1 MDSTS
6 KLETVLNGLKNK
18 ESNFYFFTLDTKG
31 NPTAGVANIYEH
43 VKVLTELGYKAHILH
58 EKNDYRL
65 KGDEEGM
72 GIADWLGEEYAELSH
87 VSIEGQELQVKP
99 SDFMFIPEIFASV
112 MEQVKNMS
120 CKKIVFAQSPE
131 YMFEVLPIGRRWTI
145 DYGFNDVITTSDRVA
160 EHIKNHFPDINA
172 HVIPVSIPEYFKPS
186 DKPKKPIVTLVARNQ
201 SDVIKITK
209 SFYLQYPLYKWVT
222 FKELRGLPRKQ
233 FAQELSESFLSVWV
247 DDLSGFGTFPIEAM
261 ECNTPV
267 IGKMPNILPE
277 WMETKDEDGNP
288 ILRDNGIWTNTT
300 QNIPELI
307 GRYLKL
313 YLEDSEPA
321 EILENMEKTRGT
333 YTSDVQRDKIEVVYG
348 NLMRNR
354 ISEIEALMEKTNQ
367 LQETKTETN
376 EQ

>member
-6 KLETVLNGLKNK
+6 KLETVLNELKNK

-58 EKNDYRL
+58 EKNDYKLR
-65 KGDEEGM
+65 GNEEGM

-120 CKKIVFAQSPE
+120 CKKVVFAQSPE

-160 EHIKNHFPDINA
+160 EHIKNHFPDVNA

-313 YLEDSEPA
+313 YLEDSEPT

>member
-1 MDSTS
+1 MESTN
-6 KLETVLNGLKNK
+6 KLETVLNELKNK

-43 VKVLTELGYKAHILH
+43 VKLLTEMGYKAHILH
-58 EKNDYRL
+58 ERNDYRL
-65 KGDEEGM
+65 RGNDEGM

-87 VSIEGQELQVKP
+87 ISIESQELQVKP

-112 MEQVKNMS
+112 MEQVKNMA

-145 DYGFNDVITTSDRVA
+145 DYGFNDVITTSNRVA

-172 HVIPVSIPEYFKPS
+172 HVIPVSIPEYFKPN

-201 SDVIKITK
+201 SDIIKITK
-209 SFYLQYPLYKWVT
+209 SFYLQYPLYKWIT

-233 FAQELSESFLSVWV
+233 FAQELAESCLAVWV

-261 ECNTPV
+261 ECRTPV

-277 WMETKDEDGNP
+277 WMETKDADGYP
-288 ILRDNGIWTNTT
+288 IVKDNGIWTNTT

-321 EILENMEKTRGT
+321 EILDGMETSRGH
-333 YTSDVQRDKIEVVYG
+333 YTPDAQKDKLEVVYN
-348 NLMRNR
+348 NLVANR
-354 ISEIEALMEKTNQ
+354 IAEIETLMEKTNQ

>member
-6 KLETVLNGLKNK
+6 KLETVLNELKNK

-58 EKNDYRL
+58 EKNDYKLR
-65 KGDEEGM
+65 GNEEGM

-112 MEQVKNMS
+112 MEQVKNMA
-120 CKKIVFAQSPE
+120 CKKVVFAQSPE

>member
-6 KLETVLNGLKNK
+6 KLETVLNELKNK

-58 EKNDYRL
+58 EKNDYKLR
-65 KGDEEGM
+65 GNEEGM

-112 MEQVKNMS
+112 MEQVKNMA
-120 CKKIVFAQSPE
+120 CKKVVFAQSPE

-160 EHIKNHFPDINA
+160 EHIKNHFPDVNA

-354 ISEIEALMEKTNQ
+354 MSEIEALMEKTNQ

>member
-112 MEQVKNMS
+112 MEQVKNMA
-120 CKKIVFAQSPE
+120 CKKVVFAQSPE

-321 EILENMEKTRGT
+321 EILENIEKTRGT

>member
-6 KLETVLNGLKNK
+6 KLETVLNELKNK

-58 EKNDYRL
+58 EKNDYKLR
-65 KGDEEGM
+65 GNEEGM
-72 GIADWLGEEYAELSH
+72 GVADWLGEEYAELSH
-87 VSIEGQELQVKP
+87 VSIEGEELQVKP
-99 SDFMFIPEIFASV
+99 SDFMFIPEIFSSV

-120 CKKIVFAQSPE
+120 CKKVVFAQSPE

-313 YLEDSEPA
+313 YLEDSEPT
-321 EILENMEKTRGT
+321 EILENMEKTKGT
-333 YTSDVQRDKIEVVYG
+333 YTPDVQRDKIEVVYG

-354 ISEIEALMEKTNQ
+354 VSEIEALMEKTNQ

>member
-1 MDSTS
+1 MDSNS
-6 KLETVLNGLKNK
+6 KLETVLNELKNK

-58 EKNDYRL
+58 EKNDYKLR
-65 KGDEEGM
+65 GNEEGM

-99 SDFMFIPEIFASV
+99 SDFMFIPEIFASI
-112 MEQVKNMS
+112 MDQVKNMA
-120 CKKIVFAQSPE
+120 CKKVVFAQSPE

-145 DYGFNDVITTSDRVA
+145 DYGFNDVITTSGRVA

-172 HVIPVSIPEYFKPS
+172 HVVPVSIPEYFKQN

-201 SDVIKITK
+201 SDIIKITK

-233 FAQELSESFLSVWV
+233 FAQELSESCLAVWI
-247 DDLSGFGTFPIEAM
+247 DDLAGFGTFPIEAM
-261 ECNTPV
+261 ESNTPV

-321 EILENMEKTRGT
+321 EIFENMEKTRGT
-333 YTSDVQRDKIEVVYG
+333 YTPDAQKDKIEVVYG

-354 ISEIEALMEKTNQ
+354 MAEIEALMEKTNQ

>member
-1 MDSTS
+1 MDSNS
-6 KLETVLNGLKNK
+6 KLETVLNELKNK

-58 EKNDYRL
+58 EKNDYKLR
-65 KGDEEGM
+65 GNEEGM

-99 SDFMFIPEIFASV
+99 SDFMFIPEIFASI
-112 MEQVKNMS
+112 MDQVKNMA
-120 CKKIVFAQSPE
+120 CKKVVFAQSPE

-145 DYGFNDVITTSDRVA
+145 DYGFNDVITTSGRVA

-172 HVIPVSIPEYFKPS
+172 HVVPVSIPEYFKQNN
-186 DKPKKPIVTLVARNQ
+186 KPKKPIVTLVARNQ
-201 SDVIKITK
+201 SDIIKITK

-233 FAQELSESFLSVWV
+233 FAQELSESCLAVWI
-247 DDLSGFGTFPIEAM
+247 DDLAGFGTFPIEAM
-261 ECNTPV
+261 ESNTPV

-321 EILENMEKTRGT
+321 EIFENMEKTRGT
-333 YTSDVQRDKIEVVYG
+333 YTPDAQKDKIEVVYG

-354 ISEIEALMEKTNQ
+354 MAEIEALMEKTNQ

>member
-1 MDSTS
+1 MDSNS
-6 KLETVLNGLKNK
+6 KLETVLNELKNK

-65 KGDEEGM
+65 RGDEEGI

-99 SDFMFIPEIFASV
+99 SDFMFIPEIFASI
-112 MEQVKNMS
+112 MDQVKNMS
-120 CKKIVFAQSPE
+120 CKKVVFAQSPE

-145 DYGFNDVITTSDRVA
+145 DYGFNDVITTSGRVA

-172 HVIPVSIPEYFKPS
+172 HVVPVSIPEYFKQN

-201 SDVIKITK
+201 SDIIKITK

-233 FAQELSESFLSVWV
+233 FAQELSESCLAVWI

-321 EILENMEKTRGT
+321 EILENMENTRGT
-333 YTSDVQRDKIEVVYG
+333 YTPDAQRDKIEVVYG
-348 NLMRNR
+348 NLLQNR
-354 ISEIEALMEKTNQ
+354 VAEIESLMEKTNQ

>member
-6 KLETVLNGLKNK
+6 KLETVLNELKNK

-58 EKNDYRL
+58 EKNDYKLR
-65 KGDEEGM
+65 GNEEGM

-112 MEQVKNMS
+112 MEQVKNMA
-120 CKKIVFAQSPE
+120 CKKVVFAQSPE

-160 EHIKNHFPDINA
+160 EHIKNHFPDVNA

-313 YLEDSEPA
+313 YLEDSEPT

>member
-6 KLETVLNGLKNK
+6 KLETVLNELKNK

-58 EKNDYRL
+58 EKNDYKLR
-65 KGDEEGM
+65 GNEEGM

-120 CKKIVFAQSPE
+120 CKKVVFAQSPE

-160 EHIKNHFPDINA
+160 EHIKNHFPDVNA

-321 EILENMEKTRGT
+321 EILENMEKTKGT

>member
-6 KLETVLNGLKNK
+6 KLETVLNELKNK

-58 EKNDYRL
+58 EKNDYKLR
-65 KGDEEGM
+65 GNEEGM

-112 MEQVKNMS
+112 MEQVKNMA
-120 CKKIVFAQSPE
+120 CKKVVFAQSPE

-160 EHIKNHFPDINA
+160 EHIKNHFPDVNA

-313 YLEDSEPA
+313 YLEDSEPT

-354 ISEIEALMEKTNQ
+354 MSEIEALMEKTNQ

>member
-1 MDSTS
+1 MDSNS
-6 KLETVLNGLKNK
+6 KLETVLNELKNK

-112 MEQVKNMS
+112 MEQVKNMA
-120 CKKIVFAQSPE
+120 CKKVVFAQSPE

-333 YTSDVQRDKIEVVYG
+333 YTPDVQRDKIEVVYG

>member
-6 KLETVLNGLKNK
+6 KLETVLNELKNK

-58 EKNDYRL
+58 EKNDYKLR
-65 KGDEEGM
+65 GNEEGM

-321 EILENMEKTRGT
+321 EILENIEKTRGT

>member
-6 KLETVLNGLKNK
+6 KLETVLNELKNK
-18 ESNFYFFTLDTKG
+18 ESNFYFFTFDTKG

-58 EKNDYRL
+58 EKNDYKLR
-65 KGDEEGM
+65 GNEEGM

-112 MEQVKNMS
+112 MEQVKNMA
-120 CKKIVFAQSPE
+120 CKKVVFAQSPE

-160 EHIKNHFPDINA
+160 EHIKNHFPDVNA

-313 YLEDSEPA
+313 YLEDSEPT

-354 ISEIEALMEKTNQ
+354 MSEIEALMEKTNQ

>member
-1 MDSTS
+1 
-6 KLETVLNGLKNK
+6 
-18 ESNFYFFTLDTKG
+18 
-31 NPTAGVANIYEH
+31 
-43 VKVLTELGYKAHILH
+43 
-58 EKNDYRL
+58 
-65 KGDEEGM
+65 
-72 GIADWLGEEYAELSH
+72 
-87 VSIEGQELQVKP
+87 
-99 SDFMFIPEIFASV
+99 
-112 MEQVKNMS
+112 
-120 CKKIVFAQSPE
+120 VFAQSPE

-321 EILENMEKTRGT
+321 EILENIEKTRGT

>member
-6 KLETVLNGLKNK
+6 KLETVLNELKNK

-112 MEQVKNMS
+112 MEQVKNMA
-120 CKKIVFAQSPE
+120 CKKVVFAQSPE

-160 EHIKNHFPDINA
+160 EHIKNHFPDINT

-321 EILENMEKTRGT
+321 EILENMEKTKGT
-333 YTSDVQRDKIEVVYG
+333 YTPDVQRDKIEVVYG

-354 ISEIEALMEKTNQ
+354 MSEIEALMEKTNQ

>member
-1 MDSTS
+1 MDSNS
-6 KLETVLNGLKNK
+6 KLETVLNELKNK

-58 EKNDYRL
+58 EKNDYKLR
-65 KGDEEGM
+65 GNEEGM

-99 SDFMFIPEIFASV
+99 SDFMFIPEIFASI
-112 MEQVKNMS
+112 MDQVKNMS
-120 CKKIVFAQSPE
+120 CKKVVFAQSPE

-145 DYGFNDVITTSDRVA
+145 DYGFNDVITTSGRVA

-172 HVIPVSIPEYFKPS
+172 HVVPVSIPEYFKQNN
-186 DKPKKPIVTLVARNQ
+186 KPKKPIVTLVARNQ
-201 SDVIKITK
+201 SDIIKITK

-233 FAQELSESFLSVWV
+233 FAQELSESCLAVWI
-247 DDLSGFGTFPIEAM
+247 DDLAGFGTFPIEAM

-321 EILENMEKTRGT
+321 EIFENMEKTRGT
-333 YTSDVQRDKIEVVYG
+333 YTPDAQKDKIEVVYG

-354 ISEIEALMEKTNQ
+354 MAEIEALMEKTNQ

>member
-112 MEQVKNMS
+112 MEQVKNMA
-120 CKKIVFAQSPE
+120 CKKVVFAQSPE

>member
-6 KLETVLNGLKNK
+6 KLETVLNELKNK

-58 EKNDYRL
+58 EKNDYKLRVN
-65 KGDEEGM
+65 EEGM

-160 EHIKNHFPDINA
+160 EHIKNHFPDVNA

-313 YLEDSEPA
+313 YLEDSEPT

-354 ISEIEALMEKTNQ
+354 MSEIEALMEKTNQ

>member
-6 KLETVLNGLKNK
+6 KLETVLNELKNK

-58 EKNDYRL
+58 EKNDYKLR
-65 KGDEEGM
+65 GNEEGM

>member
-1 MDSTS
+1 MESTN
-6 KLETVLNGLKNK
+6 KLENVLNELKNK

-43 VKVLTELGYKAHILH
+43 VKLLTEMGYKAHILH
-58 EKNDYRL
+58 ERNDYRL
-65 KGDEEGM
+65 RGNDEGM

-87 VSIEGQELQVKP
+87 ISIESQELQVKP

-112 MEQVKNMS
+112 MEQVKNMA

-131 YMFEVLPIGRRWTI
+131 YMFEVLPIGRRWTT

-172 HVIPVSIPEYFKPS
+172 HVIPVSIPEYFKPNE
-186 DKPKKPIVTLVARNQ
+186 KPKKPIVTLVARNQ
-201 SDVIKITK
+201 SDIIKITK

-233 FAQELSESFLSVWV
+233 FAQELAESCLAVWV

-261 ECNTPV
+261 ECRTPV

-277 WMETKDEDGNP
+277 WMETKDADGHP
-288 ILRDNGIWTNTT
+288 IVKDNGIWTNTT

-313 YLEDSEPA
+313 YLDDSEPA
-321 EILENMEKTRGT
+321 EILEGMETSRGH
-333 YTSDVQRDKIEVVYG
+333 YTPDAQKDKLEVVYN
-348 NLMRNR
+348 NLVANR
-354 ISEIEALMEKTNQ
+354 IAEIETLMEKTNQ

>member
-6 KLETVLNGLKNK
+6 KLETVLNELKNK

-58 EKNDYRL
+58 EKNDYKLR
-65 KGDEEGM
+65 GNEEGM

-120 CKKIVFAQSPE
+120 CKKVVFAQSPE

-160 EHIKNHFPDINA
+160 EHIKNHFPGINA

-247 DDLSGFGTFPIEAM
+247 DDLSGFGTFPIEAI

-277 WMETKDEDGNP
+277 WMETKDDDGNP

-321 EILENMEKTRGT
+321 EILENMEKTKGT
-333 YTSDVQRDKIEVVYG
+333 YTPDAQRDKIEVVYG

>member
-6 KLETVLNGLKNK
+6 KLETVLNELKNK
-18 ESNFYFFTLDTKG
+18 EFNLYFFTLDTKG

-58 EKNDYRL
+58 EKNDYKLR
-65 KGDEEGM
+65 GDEEGM

-112 MEQVKNMS
+112 MEQVKNMA
-120 CKKIVFAQSPE
+120 CKKVVFAQSPE

-160 EHIKNHFPDINA
+160 EHIKNHFPDINTQ
-172 HVIPVSIPEYFKPS
+172 VIPVSIPEYFKPS

-247 DDLSGFGTFPIEAM
+247 DDLSGFGTFPIEAI

-288 ILRDNGIWTNTT
+288 ILRENGIWTNTT

-321 EILENMEKTRGT
+321 EILENMEKTKGT
-333 YTSDVQRDKIEVVYG
+333 YTPDAQRDKIEVVYG

>member
-6 KLETVLNGLKNK
+6 KLETVLNELKNK

-58 EKNDYRL
+58 EKNDYKLR
-65 KGDEEGM
+65 GNEEGM

-112 MEQVKNMS
+112 MEQVKNMA
-120 CKKIVFAQSPE
+120 CKKVVFAQSPE

-160 EHIKNHFPDINA
+160 EHIKNHFPDVNA

-321 EILENMEKTRGT
+321 EILENMEKTKGT

>member
-6 KLETVLNGLKNK
+6 KLETVLNELKNK

-112 MEQVKNMS
+112 MEQVKNMA
-120 CKKIVFAQSPE
+120 CKKVVFAQSPE

>member
-1 MDSTS
+1 MDSNS
-6 KLETVLNGLKNK
+6 KLETVLNELKNK

-65 KGDEEGM
+65 RGDEEGI

-87 VSIEGQELQVKP
+87 VSIEGEELQVKP
-99 SDFMFIPEIFASV
+99 SDFMFIPEIFASI
-112 MEQVKNMS
+112 MDQVKNMS
-120 CKKIVFAQSPE
+120 CKKVVFAQSPE

-145 DYGFNDVITTSDRVA
+145 DYGFNDVITTSGRVA

-172 HVIPVSIPEYFKPS
+172 HVVPVSIPEYFKQN

-201 SDVIKITK
+201 SDIIKITK

-233 FAQELSESFLSVWV
+233 FAQELSESCLAVWI

-267 IGKMPNILPE
+267 TNGKNQSI
-277 WMETKDEDGNP
+277 
-288 ILRDNGIWTNTT
+288 
-300 QNIPELI
+300 
-307 GRYLKL
+307 
-313 YLEDSEPA
+313 
-321 EILENMEKTRGT
+321 TR
-333 YTSDVQRDKIEVVYG
+333 
-348 NLMRNR
+348 N
-354 ISEIEALMEKTNQ
+354 
-367 LQETKTETN
+367 
-376 EQ
+376 